1 MALLEEEL
9 RSILNSLSY
18 LSAQGDL
25 PVQTFATL
33 VKNARTDV
41 LVEHLHQRWLSD
53 SNFGNA
59 AARIVAYIHRD
70 NPNDMKLPSKVLSLS
85 LDDYKK
91 RYEMR
96 RSDRKMFR
104 NYCRSLVELM
114 PIFFD
119 IDKYMGTSLVR
130 PLFDCMF
137 ILTESNPDDGD
148 LLCVAQILIRSGQLL
163 YELDPHVCDKIIM
176 KCRLS
181 LCSNDIRLS
190 DLTRFSLLNAA
201 DLWTYRW
208 NLQAMPYCL
217 LQFYQAQYEAY
228 HLNEYEDKRW
238 LPQGM
243 YQSST
248 TTLAPSSVSSFSKLT
263 NDDFESIV

>member
-9 RSILNSLSY
+9 RSILNSLSH

-53 SNFGNA
+53 ANFGNV
-59 AARIVAYIHRD
+59 AARILAYIQRD
-70 NPNDMKLPSKVLSLS
+70 NPNDMKLSSRILSLS
-85 LDDYKK
+85 LDDYKR

-96 RSDRKMFR
+96 RNDRKMFT

-114 PIFFD
+114 PIFFE
-119 IDKYMGTSLVR
+119 IDKYMGNSLVR

-163 YELDPHVCDKIIM
+163 NELDSHVCDKIIM
-176 KCRLS
+176 KCRLA
-181 LCSNDIRLS
+181 LCANDIALG
-190 DLTRFSLLNAA
+190 DLTRFSLLNAV
-201 DLWTYRW
+201 DLWNYRW
-208 NLQAMPYCL
+208 NLQSMPYCL
-217 LQFYQAQYEAY
+217 VQFYQEQYEHY
-228 HLNEYEDKRW
+228 NLNEYEDKRW
-238 LPQGM
+238 LPHGM
-243 YQSST
+243 IQSST
-248 TTLAPSSVSSFSKLT
+248 TTLVPSTISSYSKIS
-263 NDDFESIV
+263 NDEFESIV